1 MKKIL
6 FTALLCTCFTA
17 PAWADM
23 TQFNFTK
30 LTNNNSE
37 DLGMQLSVTV
47 EKVDTTKI
55 AFAFR
60 NDVGIPSSITQIYFY
75 DGVFIT
81 GAPTTE
87 EVGVKFLADTAGG
100 GGLPGLDKHA
110 SYVLQASVD
119 SEPPVSKNGINSDTD
134 LLRLTF
140 GLFPGATYDSVVQ
153 GIRTGDFLI
162 GLHVQSIG
170 SLAGSDS
177 YVTFVPVP
185 GAVLLGFLGL
195 GYAGMRLRREV

>member
-1 MKKIL
+1 MKKIV
-6 FTALLCTCFTA
+6 FVALMCVCLTA

-23 TQFNFTK
+23 TEFNFTK
-30 LTNNNSE
+30 LTNNNIE

-47 EKVDTTKI
+47 EKVDTSKV

-60 NDVGIPSSITQIYFY
+60 NDVGIASSITQIYFY

-87 EVGVKFLADTAGG
+87 EVGVKFLADSAQG
-100 GGLPGLDKHA
+100 GGLPGLSKQA

-119 SEPPVSKNGINSDTD
+119 SEPPVSKNGINSNAD

-140 GLFPGATYDSVVQ
+140 DLFPGATYDSVVQ
-153 GIRTGDFLI
+153 GMQTGKFLI
-162 GLHVQSIG
+162 GLHVQAIG
-170 SLAGSDS
+170 SAGDSDS
-177 YVTFVPVP
+177 YITPVP
-185 GAVLLGFLGL
+185 GALLLGSLGL
-195 GYAGMRLRREV
+195 GYAGMRLRRAV